1 MRLISPNY
9 FALLGVEPLVGRL
22 FRPDEMVA
30 GGPKVVLLGHQL
42 WQRRYGG
49 DPGVIG
55 RTIRLDG
62 VGHLVVGIMK
72 PGQDNPAFGLIESP
86 QAWLP
91 LHVPSVGADRR
102 ALQLLVLARLREGVS
117 HEQARGDLARVS
129 AELQRE
135 YPDTHRALA
144 ASVQPLAERIVR
156 NVRRP
161 MWMLFLAVLCVL
173 TAACGNVANLLLARA
188 VTGRRELTVRSA
200 LGASALR
207 LASGRLVESVSLA
220 GMAALLALWVASLI
234 GGALPALAPPAS
246 ACPVISSPSLRS
258 CCSSSAAR
266 RSRAGFSAL
275 CRRRQPRGARGRT
288 NPARG
293 PLDWRRRRAGVDPVA
308 GDDGSDG
315 GAGAALRRCA
325 RGVGFH
331 QPACRLAGFAVDDTV
346 TFRVSIRGAFS
357 ETPATRRAF
366 LEQTLEAVAAAP
378 GVERSGLIDLLPMFD
393 IGLRA
398 PAWPATRPPAPD
410 AEVRYPVRFVSPG
423 ALDALGVPL
432 LGGRGIM
439 RQDEQSARPVAVLSA
454 HAARRLFA
462 GEPAL
467 GQRLTFTLDRTPVT
481 ADVIGVVRDVRLASE
496 AAASLPV
503 IYLPAAL
510 LPALRDVSFVV
521 RSGADGNVVLADMR
535 RLVGAIDRTASF
547 YLARPMPEVL
557 AAMNGNARLLS
568 VLLSGFSALAA
579 VLVALGIYGTLAYL
593 VVSRTA
599 ELGVRRAIGA
609 SRRDLLVLVFREG
622 LRPAVR
628 GIAAGAGISLLVAR
642 AIGPRLDLPPLTIVI
657 LAALAASLLL
667 LALLASLLPAL
678 RASRVD
684 PLIALRG

>member
-9 FALLGVEPLVGRL
+9 FELLGVEPLVGRL

-62 VGHLVVGIMK
+62 VGHLVVGVMK

-91 LHVPSVGADRR
+91 LQVPSVGADRR

-173 TAACGNVANLLLARA
+173 AAACGNVANLLLARA

-207 LASGRLVESVSLA
+207 LASGRVVESVALA

-234 GGALPALAPPAS
+234 GGALPALAPAGLGLPRYQFAFTPQLLLFLGGTALASGVLCAVPAAS
-246 ACPVISSPSLRS
+246 AAWR
-258 CCSSSAAR
+258 AR
-266 RSRAGFSAL
+266 ADETLRAGRS
-275 CRRRQPRGARGRT
+275 T
-288 NPARG
+288 
-293 PLDWRRRRAGVDPVA
+293 
-308 GDDGSDG
+308 G
-315 GAGAALRRCA
+315 GAGERAWIRWLVTMEVTAALVLLSGA
-325 RGVGFH
+325 ALAVSGFTSL
-331 QPACRLAGFAVDDTV
+331 LAASPGFAVDDTV

-357 ETPATRRAF
+357 ETPAARRAF
-366 LEQTLEAVAAAP
+366 LEQTLERIAAAP

-398 PAWPATRPPAPD
+398 PAWAAARPPAPD

-467 GQRLTFTLDRTPVT
+467 GQRLTLTLDRTPRHRRRHRC
-481 ADVIGVVRDVRLASE
+481 GSRC
-496 AAASLPV
+496 AAGE
-503 IYLPAAL
+503 
-510 LPALRDVSFVV
+510 R
-521 RSGADGNVVLADMR
+521 
-535 RLVGAIDRTASF
+535 
-547 YLARPMPEVL
+547 
-557 AAMNGNARLLS
+557 
-568 VLLSGFSALAA
+568 
-579 VLVALGIYGTLAYL
+579 
-593 VVSRTA
+593 
-599 ELGVRRAIGA
+599 
-609 SRRDLLVLVFREG
+609 SRRVAPGHLSACR
-622 LRPAVR
+622 A
-628 GIAAGAGISLLVAR
+628 AAGAA
-642 AIGPRLDLPPLTIVI
+642 
-657 LAALAASLLL
+657 
-667 LALLASLLPAL
+667 
-678 RASRVD
+678 
-684 PLIALRG
+684 